1 MPKENKDKYMP
12 IPPGAIIPGSM
23 PQFEIYVLSTE
34 GNFVLWALKGKEVTP
49 GQLFKL
55 TESGPRQVFI
65 LLAEEFR
72 YEQYLEGHL
81 GKILENPSLSEEQKG
96 EIFGRVSTNVLKD
109 AFENAFGLGI
119 MREDAFER
127 TQTMV
132 KNALCYVAESGSL
145 QALAKMIGHDYQ
157 TYTHATKVLWL
168 TAAFLR
174 ENPQIL
180 ESIEPNYRSLD
191 DGKKLEVL
199 RQCGVAA
206 LLHDIGKASIPSD
219 VLNKIDPLTSAEWEA
234 IKRHPVNGV
243 SMLLDTDV
251 PSFVKR
257 AVLHHHEDFHGGG
270 YPMGLEG
277 NNIGAL
283 ARVLRIIDV
292 FDAMTSRRPYKA
304 PIAPGKAVQ
313 IMVGTPPDPKKDESG
328 PDRRNQDQGM
338 RRCFDEAILRRFILF
353 LGNAR
358 LTE

>member
-1 MPKENKDKYMP
+1 MNKEKFMP

-23 PQFEIYVLSTE
+23 PQFEIYVLSTQ

-49 GQLFKL
+49 EQLGKL
-55 TESGPRQVFI
+55 TESGPREVFI
-65 LLAEEFR
+65 SLAEEFK

-81 GKILENPSLSEEQKG
+81 GKILENHALSDDQKG
-96 EIFGRVSTNVLKD
+96 EIFSRVSTNVLKE

-119 MREDAFER
+119 MSEDAFER
-127 TQTMV
+127 TQVMV
-132 KNALCYVAESGSL
+132 RNALCYVAESGSL

-168 TAAFLR
+168 TVAFLR
-174 ENPQIL
+174 ENVHIL
-180 ESIEPNYRSLD
+180 ETIEPSYKSADEDRKMEIL
-191 DGKKLEVL
+191 K
-199 RQCGVAA
+199 QCGVAA
-206 LLHDIGKASIPSD
+206 LLHDIGKASIAPEI
-219 VLNKIDPLTSAEWEA
+219 LNKVDPLSSGEWED

-277 NNIGAL
+277 SNISIL

-304 PIAPGKAVQ
+304 PISPGKAVK
-313 IMVGTPPDPKKDESG
+313 IMVGTPPDTKKEESG
-328 PDRRNQDQGM
+328 PDRKNQDLGM
-338 RRCFDEAILRRFILF
+338 RRCFDEGLLRKFILF

-358 LTE
+358 LTD